1 MKSSSGMNL
10 KAKRSL
16 RIVAIA
22 LAVALNAHS
31 LQAAVENQTTT
42 PTSIPP
48 SSANTAASG
57 GSTSLTALLPASFAP
72 VVEKIKSS
80 VVSVRTKAST
90 ETDGEDN
97 DDSSPFQGFDLPPG
111 LPPGLEQ
118 FFRRFGEGMDRP
130 QRRFFESQGSG
141 FFISSDGYI
150 VTNDHVV
157 NNAVNVTIKMDDGR
171 EFPAKV
177 IGTDPKTD
185 VALLKVNAPNEK
197 FPVATFASQTPR
209 VGDWVIAVGNPFG
222 LGGTVTAGI
231 VSARGRDIGLGQYD
245 DFLQIDAPVNKGN
258 SGGPTFNLEGQ
269 VVAVNTAIFTP
280 SGGSVG
286 IAFGIPAETV
296 QQVVEVIKKDG
307 SVKRGYLGVE
317 IQPITPDIA
326 ASLGLSK
333 TEGAIVARV
342 MPDGAAAKAGIR
354 SSDVIV
360 AVGSKA
366 VSTPRDLSRE
376 IASLPPG
383 KETSLKIWRD
393 GKFIEI
399 SVKLD
404 TLSSQ
409 GSRPGKDG
417 KQSENSVADLQKLGL
432 LRFGKNPNQDGIVIM
447 AIKNGSIAEERG
459 LRPGDTILEMGS
471 KKIQTASDLEAALK
485 EIRQTG
491 KKAILL
497 HVRGQDDSRRFIALP
512 LEAPKE
518 TPSDTAK

>member
-231 VSARGRDIGLGQYD
+231 VSARGRDIGAGPYD
-245 DFLQIDAPVNKGN
+245 DYIQIDAPINKGN
-258 SGGPTFNLEGQ
+258 SGGPAFD
-269 VVAVNTAIFTP
+269 VN
-280 SGGSVG
+280 G
-286 IAFGIPAETV
+286 
-296 QQVVEVIKKDG
+296 
-307 SVKRGYLGVE
+307 
-317 IQPITPDIA
+317 
-326 ASLGLSK
+326 
-333 TEGAIVARV
+333 
-342 MPDGAAAKAGIR
+342 
-354 SSDVIV
+354 DVI
-360 AVGSKA
+360 G
-366 VSTPRDLSRE
+366 
-376 IASLPPG
+376 
-383 KETSLKIWRD
+383 
-393 GKFIEI
+393 
-399 SVKLD
+399 
-404 TLSSQ
+404 
-409 GSRPGKDG
+409 
-417 KQSENSVADLQKLGL
+417 
-432 LRFGKNPNQDGIVIM
+432 
-447 AIKNGSIAEERG
+447 
-459 LRPGDTILEMGS
+459 
-471 KKIQTASDLEAALK
+471 
-485 EIRQTG
+485 
-491 KKAILL
+491 
-497 HVRGQDDSRRFIALP
+497 
-512 LEAPKE
+512 
-518 TPSDTAK
+518 